1 MSLRF
6 LRMKNMERNPDVI
19 KDIPDRIT
27 GTLSTSGNM
36 MKIRSPVTIEHK
48 PVIAGIYQNFIVV
61 FMLILNEFDM
71 KLYHL

>member
-1 MSLRF
+1 MSLWF

-71 KLYHL
+71 KFYHL